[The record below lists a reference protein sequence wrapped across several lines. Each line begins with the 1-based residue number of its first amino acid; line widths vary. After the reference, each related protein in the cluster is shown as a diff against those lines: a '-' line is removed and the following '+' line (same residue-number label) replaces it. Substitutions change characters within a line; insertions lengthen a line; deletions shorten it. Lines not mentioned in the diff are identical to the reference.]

1 MMQQCPST
9 GDNFKHLTSFFT
21 ISFTLHHHIRDTFYM
36 RGSIFIMFI
45 MLHMGP
51 DSWKLGVV
59 TWNMGQCHNVVTKY
73 HRFGQLTSRNCSKLM
88 FGMVDWNIFTTYSGC
103 SHISWI
109 STQKVDS
116 TKKLYLLHSTA
127 VMGVGD
133 NFDCFICQLLGQFWS
148 INILVVCKYLCCKY
162 S

>member
-1 MMQQCPST
+1 MWVTSNGVTHIHTVHWQYINMMQECPST

-116 TKKLYLLHSTA
+116 TKKLYLLNCIHGS
-127 VMGVGD
+127 GW
-133 NFDCFICQLLGQFWS
+133 QFW
-148 INILVVCKYLCCKY
+148 
-162 S
+162 